1 MEKIRGRRR
10 LKITRRLELH
20 FWPTR
25 KRSQPSQG
33 DFFPLQREPWS
44 KAHHHS
50 MRVRLM
56 VLNATFYN
64 ISVKSWQ
71 SFVLVEETRLL
82 GENHWPVASHW
93 HHKMLYRVYL
103 VWAGFE
109 LTDCTGSYKFNYHT
123 ITITTAPIQWGT
135 GGLTE
140 RCARFVTTERLA
152 GNNWC
157 PVVYSLNPTYSRL
170 SSLSLDGKGHDIE
183 SFACDL

>member
-1 MEKIRGRRR
+1 VAVICIG
-10 LKITRRLELH
+10 
-20 FWPTR
+20 
-25 KRSQPSQG
+25 G
-33 DFFPLQREPWS
+33 
-44 KAHHHS
+44 
-50 MRVRLM
+50 
-56 VLNATFYN
+56 
-64 ISVKSWQ
+64 
-71 SFVLVEETRLL
+71 
-82 GENHWPVASHW
+82 GNHRPVASHW

-170 SSLSLDGKGHDIE
+170 SSLSLDGKGHDIRVIRMWLVMGPLLI
-183 SFACDL
+183 SYVTSYQ

>member
-71 SFVLVEETRLL
+71 SFVLVEETIDLSQ
-82 GENHWPVASHW
+82 V
-93 HHKMLYRVYL
+93 
-103 VWAGFE
+103 
-109 LTDCTGSYKFNYHT
+109 TDIIKCCIEYTSCEQGLNSLIAQVVINSTTIRSRSRRPQFNEV
-123 ITITTAPIQWGT
+123 Q
-135 GGLTE
+135 
-140 RCARFVTTERLA
+140 
-152 GNNWC
+152 
-157 PVVYSLNPTYSRL
+157 VV
-170 SSLSLDGKGHDIE
+170 
-183 SFACDL
+183 